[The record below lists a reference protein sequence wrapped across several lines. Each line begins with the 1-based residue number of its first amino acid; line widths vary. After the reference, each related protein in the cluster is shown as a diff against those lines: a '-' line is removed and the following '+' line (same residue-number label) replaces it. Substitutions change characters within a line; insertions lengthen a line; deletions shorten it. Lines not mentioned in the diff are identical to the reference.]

1 MAGAARAGVI
11 CLAGCALLLVI
22 ALMRA
27 DGDVGSLLVGQMQIA
42 QRTKFDAMPLPQMN
56 QSDIKLLYGFPLI
69 LHRLLLYD
77 SNYPPVALRYMD
89 RASKLLSEFKV
100 IRWTNEDVR
109 ALLRDHR
116 QWLERYDSLRNIQKS
131 DFARVLILYFHG
143 GCYMDYDIILSK
155 SLTSSLANLTPV
167 PAASLTF
174 VGSPEKVMSQR
185 AVEQS
190 AKDYPI
196 RKGRPEIPFRVS
208 NFFMWSKP
216 RCKFVQVLVDM
227 IMFRTNFEVKQDY
240 DVLWTTGPD
249 VLSEAW
255 AMYEG
260 GDAALLPRGVVL
272 HQTAGHWRRD
282 APANKSG

>member
-1 MAGAARAGVI
+1 
-11 CLAGCALLLVI
+11 
-22 ALMRA
+22 
-27 DGDVGSLLVGQMQIA
+27 
-42 QRTKFDAMPLPQMN
+42 MN

-282 APANKSG
+282 A